1 MTLSDLLSPTSSS
14 LLSGDYIG
22 MESSTDVLKDG
33 EDHQLLPKVTGSGG
47 DGHDG
52 NFGQR
57 VRSRREQKWALK
69 NKEFPPPIPL
79 LARTENLPSRMPWV
93 LKRHCTDDGR
103 LILTEEKVRHHEY
116 FRAHRSNGRLTLQ
129 LIPLDDEILIS
140 PFACNG
146 NGNGNENE
154 NMNENE
160 NHNGNDDDND
170 VGDGG
175 RDDNNGCE
183 DDDEDDVVED
193 KKNSGTGASA
203 ASAGKCFSFNS
214 VGTGS
219 PCIFGVPV
227 LPTIRHV
234 HI

>member
-14 LLSGDYIG
+14 LLTGDYIG
-22 MESSTDVLKDG
+22 MESSVDVLKDCD
-33 EDHQLLPKVTGSGG
+33 DHKPQLKVTGSGG

-52 NFGQR
+52 SFGQR
-57 VRSRREQKWALK
+57 IRNRREQKWALK
-69 NKEFPPPIPL
+69 NKEFPPPIQL
-79 LARTENLPSRMPWV
+79 LARTENLPSHMPWV
-93 LKRHCTDDGR
+93 LKRHYTDDGR
-103 LILTEEKVRHHEY
+103 LILTEEKVKHHEY
-116 FRAHRSNGRLTLQ
+116 LRAHRSNGRLTLQ
-129 LIPLDDEILIS
+129 LVLLDDEILIP

-146 NGNGNENE
+146 NENENE
-154 NMNENE
+154 NENE
-160 NHNGNDDDND
+160 NGDMNKNEIGND

-175 RDDNNGCE
+175 HDNNDDDGCE

-193 KKNSGTGASA
+193 QKISGIGGSG

-227 LPTIRHV
+227 LPAIRHV
-234 HI
+234 RS